1 MVTIKRSVIQIANST
16 QLISLPRKWSQ
27 KYNIKKG
34 DELEIEEQGNKLN
47 ITTEKPQD
55 TGSIEIDITD
65 LDRDSFM
72 FLIRVLYIRGYDEI
86 KITFNNPVVSHHRL
100 GKKVKVISEIHTE
113 VNRLTGIEVVQQRE
127 NFCVL
132 KVLSESSIKDFDL
145 ILRRIFLLVADA
157 SNDLVKGAINKDQY
171 LVESLE
177 EKHNSINKFMANGLR
192 LLNKYGHPSYKNTP
206 SYYYIIKSLDVI
218 NDTLK
223 ESARFIVNSNIKI
236 SKNCEKILVEMNE
249 SLQKFHKLFYT
260 FNFKSVEELSYERYK
275 ILETIV
281 SLSKK
286 LSNEE
291 IILIMNTSRI
301 VEEISNLK
309 VEKMAAEF

>member
-1 MVTIKRSVIQIANST
+1 VVTIKRSVIQIANST